1 MIIAINTIQIQSN
14 AINFDIDFLVE
25 LMLHK
30 ALQEPDNQFVFIV
43 NTPVEASVLPT
54 NCTTQLVQKQPAS
67 TSSLL
72 LFSFITLPALLK
84 KIKADMVFQLAGYG
98 CIIGHVQQV
107 VFVSTALSTKALVV
121 KKSLQK
127 ATNIVVGSEILQ
139 NELSAKFQ
147 TPNPKPQTPNPKPQ
161 TPNPKP
167 QTPNPKLQTPNS
179 KPQTSNPKL
188 QTPNPK
194 PQTPNFKPQTPNPK
208 LQIIPG
214 AAHAI
219 FKPLNYIETN
229 VVKDGYADGR
239 EYFLAVASAFTFI
252 EFINL
257 LKAFS
262 DFKKWQKSSMK
273 LLVLGHIADY
283 KNQLSDKIATYKYR
297 DDVELLDTEP
307 LDVEAKLFG
316 AAYAVLS
323 LANQSQYHLPILQAF
338 QANVP
343 IICIDNNSFSQ
354 AINNAVLTIPKNDVE
369 AIANKLKLLYRDE
382 NLRSQ
387 KIAAGQAL
395 SQLFTYNNAYQ
406 QLQQGIAPTV
416 L

>member
-1 MIIAINTIQIQSN
+1 MIIAINTIQLQTN
-14 AINFDIDFLVE
+14 TINFDVDFLVE

-30 ALQEPDNQFVFIV
+30 AKQEPDNQFVFIV
-43 NTPVEASVLPT
+43 NTPVEASALPT
-54 NCTTQLVQKQPAS
+54 NCRIELVRKEPAS

-72 LFSFITLPALLK
+72 LFSSVTLPSLLK
-84 KIKADMVFQLAGYG
+84 KIQAEVVYQVAGYG
-98 CIIGHVQQV
+98 CITGNIEQV
-107 VFVSTALSTKALVV
+107 LFVNKALSSKALVV

-127 ATNIVVGSEILQ
+127 ASKIVVGSEILQ
-139 NELSAKFQ
+139 NELSIKLQISNPIAIGSKFQ
-147 TPNPKPQTPNPKPQ
+147 TIT
-161 TPNPKP
+161 
-167 QTPNPKLQTPNS
+167 
-179 KPQTSNPKL
+179 
-188 QTPNPK
+188 
-194 PQTPNFKPQTPNPK
+194 
-208 LQIIPG
+208 G
-214 AAHAI
+214 AAHSL

-239 EYFLAVASAFTFI
+239 EYFLAVASAFSFH

-262 DFKKWQKSSMK
+262 AFKKWQKSSMK
-273 LLVLGHIADY
+273 LIVLGHIADY
-283 KNQLSDKIATYKYR
+283 KNQLSEKIATYKYR
-297 DDVELLDTEP
+297 EDVELLDSEP

-323 LANQSQYHLPILQAF
+323 FASESQYYLPILQAF

-343 IICIDNNSFSQ
+343 VICLENTSFSE
-354 AINNAVLTIPKNDVE
+354 AINNAVLTVEKDDVE
-369 AIANKLKLLYRDE
+369 TIANQMKLLYRDE

-395 SQLFTYNNAYQ
+395 SELHTYDNTYQ
-406 QLQQGIAPTV
+406 QLQSGTTPIA

>member
-1 MIIAINTIQIQSN
+1 MALIIGSICKRRKAFSSRLSFYICGLMIIAINTIQLQTN
-14 AINFDIDFLVE
+14 TINFDVDFLVE

-30 ALQEPDNQFVFIV
+30 AKQEPDNQFVFIV
-43 NTPVEASVLPT
+43 NTPVEASALPT
-54 NCTTQLVQKQPAS
+54 NCTTELVRKEPVS

-72 LFSFITLPALLK
+72 LFSTITLPALLK
-84 KIKADMVFQLAGYG
+84 KIKAEMVFQVAGYG
-98 CIIGHVQQV
+98 CITGNVEQV
-107 VFVSTALSTKALVV
+107 VFVNTALSTKALVV

-127 ATNIVVGSEILQ
+127 ASNIVVGSQILQ
-139 NELSAKFQ
+139 NELSQKFQ
-147 TPNPKPQTPNPKPQ
+147 I
-161 TPNPKP
+161 
-167 QTPNPKLQTPNS
+167 
-179 KPQTSNPKL
+179 SNPK
-188 QTPNPK
+188 
-194 PQTPNFKPQTPNPK
+194 F
-208 LQIIPG
+208 QIITG

-239 EYFLAVASAFTFI
+239 EYFLAVASAFTFH

-262 DFKKWQKSSMK
+262 AFKKWQKSSMK
-273 LLVLGHIADY
+273 LIVLGHIADY
-283 KNQLSDKIATYKYR
+283 KNQLSEKIATYKYR
-297 DDVELLDTEP
+297 EDVELLDSEP

-323 LANQSQYHLPILQAF
+323 LANQSQYYIPILQAF

-343 IICIDNNSFSQ
+343 VICAENSSFSE
-354 AINNAVLTIPKNDVE
+354 AINNAVLTVAKDDVE
-369 AIANKLKLLYRDE
+369 ALANQMKLLYRDE

-387 KIAAGQAL
+387 KIAAGQAMAEL
-395 SQLFTYNNAYQ
+395 HTYENAYQ
-406 QLQQGIAPTV
+406 QLQNGIASMV

>member
-1 MIIAINTIQIQSN
+1 MIIAINTIQLQTN
-14 AINFDIDFLVE
+14 TINFDVDFLVE

-30 ALQEPDNQFVFIV
+30 AKQEPDNQFVFIV
-43 NTPVEASVLPT
+43 NTPVEASALPT
-54 NCTTQLVQKQPAS
+54 NCTTELVRKEPAS

-72 LFSFITLPALLK
+72 LFNSVTLPALLK
-84 KIKADMVFQLAGYG
+84 KLKADMVFQVAGYG
-98 CIIGHVQQV
+98 CITGNVQQV
-107 VFVSTALSTKALVV
+107 VFVNTTLSTKALAV

-127 ATNIVVGSEILQ
+127 ASKIIVGSETLQ
-139 NELSAKFQ
+139 NELSTKFQ
-147 TPNPKPQTPNPKPQ
+147 I
-161 TPNPKP
+161 
-167 QTPNPKLQTPNS
+167 
-179 KPQTSNPKL
+179 
-188 QTPNPK
+188 
-194 PQTPNFKPQTPNPK
+194 PNPK
-208 LQIIPG
+208 LQIISG
-214 AAHAI
+214 AAHGI

-239 EYFLAVASAFTFI
+239 EYFLAVASVFTFH

-262 DFKKWQKSSMK
+262 AFKKWQKSSMK

-283 KNQLSDKIATYKYR
+283 KNQLSEKIATYKYR
-297 DDVELLDTEP
+297 EDVELLDSEP

-343 IICIDNNSFSQ
+343 VICVENNSFSE
-354 AINNAVLTIPKNDVE
+354 AINNAVLTVAKDDVE
-369 AIANKLKLLYRDE
+369 VLANQMKLLYRDE

-395 SQLFTYNNAYQ
+395 SELHTYENAYQ
-406 QLQQGIAPTV
+406 QLQNGIASMV
-416 L
+416 F

>member
-1 MIIAINTIQIQSN
+1 MIIAINTIQLQTN
-14 AINFDIDFLVE
+14 TINFDVDFLVE

-30 ALQEPDNQFVFIV
+30 AKQEPDNQFVFIV
-43 NTPVEASVLPT
+43 NTPVEAFALPT
-54 NCTTQLVQKQPAS
+54 NCTTELVRKEPAS
-67 TSSLL
+67 TGSLL
-72 LFSFITLPALLK
+72 LFSSVTLPALLK
-84 KIKADMVFQLAGYG
+84 KLKADMVFHVAGYG
-98 CIIGHVQQV
+98 CISGNVQQV
-107 VFVSTALSTKALVV
+107 VFVNTTLSTKALVV

-127 ATNIVVGSEILQ
+127 ASKIVVGSEILL
-139 NELSAKFQ
+139 NNLSTEGKI
-147 TPNPKPQTPNPKPQ
+147 
-161 TPNPKP
+161 
-167 QTPNPKLQTPNS
+167 
-179 KPQTSNPKL
+179 SNPIAIGSKY
-188 QTPNPK
+188 
-194 PQTPNFKPQTPNPK
+194 
-208 LQIIPG
+208 QIISG
-214 AAHAI
+214 AAHTI

-239 EYFLAVASAFTFI
+239 EYFLAVASAFTFH

-262 DFKKWQKSSMK
+262 AFKKWQKSSMK

-283 KNQLSDKIATYKYR
+283 KNQLSEKIATYKYR
-297 DDVELLDTEP
+297 EDVELLDSEP

-343 IICIDNNSFSQ
+343 VICVENNSFSE
-354 AINNAVLTIPKNDVE
+354 AINSALLTVAKDDVE
-369 AIANKLKLLYRDE
+369 ALANQMKLLYRDE

-395 SQLFTYNNAYQ
+395 SELYTYDNAYQ
-406 QLQQGIAPTV
+406 QLQNGITSAV

>member
-1 MIIAINTIQIQSN
+1 MIIAINTIQLQTN
-14 AINFDIDFLVE
+14 TINFDVDFLVE

-30 ALQEPDNQFVFIV
+30 AKQEPDNQFVFIV
-43 NTPVEASVLPT
+43 NTPVEASALPT
-54 NCTTQLVQKQPAS
+54 NCTTELVRKEPAS

-72 LFSFITLPALLK
+72 LFSTVTLPALLK
-84 KIKADMVFQLAGYG
+84 KIKADMVFQVAGYG
-98 CIIGHVQQV
+98 CVTGNIEQI
-107 VFVSTALSTKALVV
+107 VFVNKALSIKSLLV

-127 ATNIVVGSEILQ
+127 ASKIVVCSEMLQ
-139 NELSAKFQ
+139 NDLSNESKISNSKFQ
-147 TPNPKPQTPNPKPQ
+147 
-161 TPNPKP
+161 
-167 QTPNPKLQTPNS
+167 
-179 KPQTSNPKL
+179 
-188 QTPNPK
+188 
-194 PQTPNFKPQTPNPK
+194 
-208 LQIIPG
+208 IIQG

-239 EYFLAVASAFTFI
+239 EYFLAVASAFTFH

-262 DFKKWQKSSMK
+262 AFKKWQKSSMK

-283 KNQLSDKIATYKYR
+283 KNQLSEKIATYKYR
-297 DDVELLDTEP
+297 EDVELLDSEP

-343 IICIDNNSFSQ
+343 VICIENNSFSE
-354 AINNAVLTIPKNDVE
+354 AISNAVLTVAKDDVE
-369 AIANKLKLLYRDE
+369 ALANQMKLLYRDE

-387 KIAAGQAL
+387 KIAVGQAMSEL
-395 SQLFTYNNAYQ
+395 HTYDNAYQ
-406 QLQQGIAPTV
+406 QLQNSIASAV

>member
-1 MIIAINTIQIQSN
+1 MIIAINTIQLQTN
-14 AINFDIDFLVE
+14 TINFDVDFLVE

-30 ALQEPDNQFVFIV
+30 AKQEPENQFVFIV
-43 NTPVEASVLPT
+43 NTPVEASALPT
-54 NCTTQLVQKQPAS
+54 NCTTELVRKEPAS

-72 LFSFITLPALLK
+72 LFSSVTLPALLK
-84 KIKADMVFQLAGYG
+84 KLKADIVFQVAGYG
-98 CIIGHVQQV
+98 CITGNVEQV
-107 VFVSTALSTKALVV
+107 VFVNTALSTKALAV

-127 ATNIVVGSEILQ
+127 ASKIIVGSEMLQ
-139 NELSAKFQ
+139 NELPQKSQISNSKFQ
-147 TPNPKPQTPNPKPQ
+147 
-161 TPNPKP
+161 
-167 QTPNPKLQTPNS
+167 
-179 KPQTSNPKL
+179 
-188 QTPNPK
+188 
-194 PQTPNFKPQTPNPK
+194 
-208 LQIIPG
+208 IISG

-239 EYFLAVASAFTFI
+239 EYFLAVASAFTFH

-262 DFKKWQKSSMK
+262 AFKKWQKSSMK
-273 LLVLGHIADY
+273 LIVIGHIADY
-283 KNQLSDKIATYKYR
+283 KNQLSEKIATYKYR
-297 DDVELLDTEP
+297 EDVELLDSEP

-323 LANQSQYHLPILQAF
+323 LANESQYYIPILQAF

-343 IICIDNNSFSQ
+343 VICAENSSFSE
-354 AINNAVLTIPKNDVE
+354 AINNAVLTVAKDDVE
-369 AIANKLKLLYRDE
+369 ALANQMKLLYRDE

-387 KIAAGQAL
+387 IIAAGQAMAEL
-395 SQLFTYNNAYQ
+395 HTYENTYQ
-406 QLQQGIAPTV
+406 QLQNGIASAV